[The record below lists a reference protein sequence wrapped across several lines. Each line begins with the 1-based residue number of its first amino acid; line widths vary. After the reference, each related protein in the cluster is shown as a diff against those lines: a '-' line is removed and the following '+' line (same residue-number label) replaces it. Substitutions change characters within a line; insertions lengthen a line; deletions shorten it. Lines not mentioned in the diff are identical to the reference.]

1 MYRLI
6 RRGSRHEHTHV
17 IYGMWVRECVGIYI
31 HMYMMYYWLKRN
43 KHQQDD
49 DGVKRELDDEVG
61 EYRRLHDIQKMSL
74 ILLGS
79 TVRRMG
85 GEHTQTTRVGGV

>member
-31 HMYMMYYWLKRN
+31 HMYMMYCWLKRN

-49 DGVKRELDDEVG
+49 DGVKRELEDEVG
-61 EYRRLHDIQKMSL
+61 GYRRLHDI
-74 ILLGS
+74 
-79 TVRRMG
+79 
-85 GEHTQTTRVGGV
+85 